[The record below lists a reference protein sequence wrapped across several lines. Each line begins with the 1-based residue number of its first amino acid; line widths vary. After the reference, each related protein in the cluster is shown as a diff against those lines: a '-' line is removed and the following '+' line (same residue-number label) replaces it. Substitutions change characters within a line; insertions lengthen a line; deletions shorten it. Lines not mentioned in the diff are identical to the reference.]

1 MHRKKKALIAGIAA
15 VLLAIC
21 MLLPAG
27 ASWGGIS
34 QSAYTYDGVNAI
46 WYDGIS
52 HTAVTN
58 YPDTPGI
65 YTWTNIG
72 QAGNYV
78 TWEIPFSAV
87 LNSGDTLIVSGS
99 WSGFCHRTL
108 AGLDVAYNTT
118 NGSVHTTT
126 ILQTYQPTTGGVGQW
141 YGFNLQVQK
150 QFLQAVT
157 VESIILRMRFADSA
171 FAGGILSLDNNKLT
185 FGGGNY
191 GEYQQ
196 QQKTQDTLDEIANQP
211 EKEKQ
216 EANEKGNSAA
226 SDVTGAIPADTSGV
240 TAGIQSFVQAMAYD
254 GTAAKWTF
262 PALYLPAIPG
272 VMERI
277 ELTAEQDI
285 DFGVWAQQIPSG
297 VLEIVQIV
305 STIALVLFCFK
316 ELYGMISYFLT
327 LKGGSADE

>member
-1 MHRKKKALIAGIAA
+1 MLKKKALIVSIA
-15 VLLAIC
+15 VLLLVTC
-21 MLLPAG
+21 MFLPAG

-34 QSAYTYDGVNAI
+34 QSVYTYDGVNTI
-46 WYDGIS
+46 LYGGSS
-52 HTAVTN
+52 HTAVTD

-72 QAGNYV
+72 QAGKYV
-78 TWEIPFSAV
+78 TWVIPFSAV
-87 LNSGDTLIVSGS
+87 LNSGDTLLVSGS

-118 NGSVHTTT
+118 NGSVHTTS
-126 ILQTYQPTTGGVGQW
+126 ILQTYKPTTGGTGQW
-141 YGFNLQVQK
+141 YTFNLQIQK

-157 VESIILRMRFADSA
+157 VDSIQLRLRFADSP
-171 FAGGILSLDNNKLT
+171 FDGGILSLDNNKLT

-196 QQKTQDTLDEIANQP
+196 QQKTQDTLDEIASQP

-216 EANEKGNSAA
+216 EANDTGNSAA
-226 SDVTGAIPADTSGV
+226 SDVSGAIPADISSV
-240 TAGIQSFVQAMAYD
+240 TAGIQSFVQSMAYD
-254 GTAAKWTF
+254 GVSAKWTF

-272 VMERI
+272 LMERV
-277 ELTAEQDI
+277 ELTTEQDI
-285 DFGVWAQQIPSG
+285 DFGVWVQRIPSG

-316 ELYGMISYFLT
+316 ELYGMINYFLT
-327 LKGGSADE
+327 LKGGGSDE